1 MSSYEYRPLN
11 SESHET
17 RLLQVQKS
25 VDESATITLALR
37 HASLDHGQSF
47 NALSYTWGD
56 ESPTTQ
62 IAIHDG
68 VSLSFVSVRRTLFEF
83 LKEARQSA
91 EPWSLEWIWIDQI
104 SINQNDHS
112 ERCHQVGQMRRLY
125 TIAQAT
131 LVWPFSWSESSLE
144 ARQNILAR
152 YPVDLNVLICG
163 NSTQGL
169 TTKQSSVKKGILHSD
184 EPLLNYFTYS
194 LYVQLLTT
202 PYWKRLWIIQEI
214 VLASQHQIIIS
225 GLLWDLR
232 AVKRVI
238 NHIHEWLRVTIV
250 DDEDVE
256 DVERR
261 LYSFNDYR
269 RDKMIERAR
278 ETITQKSRKM
288 WLSWDSALGLGVGSN
303 CTVPLDRVYG
313 VMGLLHEDLH
323 IPPDYDISE
332 TELLRLIL
340 IKQTSANLSYIDSRW
355 EKAYR
360 VLQAW
365 HSTGLQRCVGEYWD
379 VDLEGQDSLLSRWTK
394 RQIVR
399 RALIELNIP
408 IPPYTRNDAKRY
420 ISPWWV
426 PLRRGIKDKIQTLQE
441 QGKQYGTSGAL
452 LLTKWG
458 TGGLTV
464 PFKDQLPLRGRHDR

>member
-1 MSSYEYRPLN
+1 MSSYEYPPLN
-11 SESHET
+11 PESHET

-25 VDESATITLALR
+25 TDKSAPITLALR
-37 HASLDHGQSF
+37 RASLDDGQPF

-56 ESPTTQ
+56 ETPTTQ

-68 VSLSFVSVRRTLFEF
+68 VTLGLVSVRRNLFEF
-83 LKEARQSA
+83 LKEARQST

-125 TIAQAT
+125 SIAQAT

-144 ARQNILAR
+144 ATQNILAR
-152 YPVDLNVLICG
+152 YPVDLNALICA
-163 NSTQGL
+163 SPTQKM
-169 TTKQSSVKKGILHSD
+169 TTTHFAVKKGILQSD
-184 EPLLNYFTYS
+184 EPLLSHFTYN
-194 LYVQLLTT
+194 LYIQLLTT

-214 VLASQHQIIIS
+214 VLASQHQIVIS

-238 NHIHEWLRVTIV
+238 NHIHEWLQVTIV

-256 DVERR
+256 DVKRR
-261 LYSFNDYR
+261 LDSFNNYR
-269 RDKMIERAR
+269 HDKMIERAT
-278 ETITQKSRKM
+278 ETIDQKSRQR

-303 CTVPLDRVYG
+303 CTMPLDRVYG

-340 IKQTSANLSYIDSRW
+340 DKQTSANLSYIDSRW

-365 HSTGLQRCVGEYWD
+365 HSTGLQRCGGVYWD
-379 VDLEGQDSLLSRWTK
+379 KDLGGQNSPLSRKTK
-394 RQIVR
+394 KQIVR
-399 RALIELNIP
+399 LALVELNTP
-408 IPPYTRNDAKRY
+408 IPSYTYKDAKRY

-426 PLRRGIKDKIQTLQE
+426 PLRRMIKDELQI
-441 QGKQYGTSGAL
+441 
-452 LLTKWG
+452 TKRYQIVR
-458 TGGLTV
+458 GGLV
-464 PFKDQLPLRGRHDR
+464 EEVRNIRRLVNDR